1 MSDATCRGVAA
12 AEVRCRCPRDALWEL
27 AAQAVPGRRAL
38 AVSMLCKRCPGPE
51 FRQFSPKLGLKVQ
64 LPNPA
69 LLFLPSR
76 RLGRAEMA
84 ASSSSSSAGGV
95 SGSSVTG
102 SGFSVSDLAPPRKAL
117 FSYPKGA
124 GEMLEGDPA
133 PPASPLPPPAAP
145 EALPKARGGR
155 KQRGRAVFPM
165 APPLPAATREEVA
178 SGAVPSPLNPRP
190 SRKPSAWEGGGQ
202 R

>member
-1 MSDATCRGVAA
+1 M
-12 AEVRCRCPRDALWEL
+12 L
-27 AAQAVPGRRAL
+27 
-38 AVSMLCKRCPGPE
+38 MLCKRCPGPK

-133 PPASPLPPPAAP
+133 PPASPLPPPGARQGAAKSP
-145 EALPKARGGR
+145 GRKEAAGPSGFSHGPTSPRSHPRGRGFWCCPLALKPALEQEALGLGGR
-155 KQRGRAVFPM
+155 GA
-165 APPLPAATREEVA
+165 ALIAHCWPA
-178 SGAVPSPLNPRP
+178 L
-190 SRKPSAWEGGGQ
+190 
-202 R
+202 